1 MSTLGH
7 DPEGAHPVKQERSR
21 QLRDK
26 ALAHTRELVDQ
37 GRFTSTS
44 MAEIA
49 AAVGCS
55 VGALYFRFRDKE
67 ALIASVVEVAMAQE
81 LEAQAAQVT
90 DGRYC
95 GLSLRE
101 TVDRCVQDYA
111 GFVHKNEG
119 LIRSLYQRLQA
130 EPRHWAVVRQTAYRM
145 VQGWIEAVT
154 QAAGRAGDRE
164 FVGQVGIA
172 FQFVSSTLV
181 FQVLNDK
188 PVRPM
193 GKRQLTFWLTEMVM
207 HFIGLEVPISLKR
220 APVARPV
227 VPPPAASSAGRG

>member
-1 MSTLGH
+1 MSIHGH
-7 DPEGAHPVKQERSR
+7 GPEGALPVKQERSR

-37 GRFTSTS
+37 GRFSSTS
-44 MAEIA
+44 MAQIA

-81 LEAQAAQVT
+81 LQAQAAQVAA
-90 DGRYC
+90 GRYR
-95 GLSLRE
+95 GLPLRE

-119 LIRSLYQRLQA
+119 LIRSLYQRLQV
-130 EPRHWAVVRQTAYRM
+130 EPRHWAIVRQTAYRM
-145 VQGWIEAVT
+145 VQGWIEAVS
-154 QAAGRAGDRE
+154 QAAERPGDRE
-164 FVGQVGIA
+164 FIGQVGIA

-188 PVRPM
+188 PVRPL
-193 GKRQLTFWLTEMVM
+193 GKRTLTFWLAEMVM
-207 HFIGLEVPISLKR
+207 HFIGLEVPASLRR

-227 VPPPAASSAGRG
+227 VPPPAESAPRRR

>member
-1 MSTLGH
+1 MTGH
-7 DPEGAHPVKQERSR
+7 NPEGAHPVKQERSR

-37 GRFTSTS
+37 GRFASTS

-67 ALIASVVEVAMAQE
+67 ALIASVVEVAMARE
-81 LEAQAAQVT
+81 LESQAAQIQS
-90 DGRYC
+90 GRYRD
-95 GLSLRE
+95 LALRE
-101 TVDRCVQDYA
+101 SVERCVQDYVV
-111 GFVHKNEG
+111 FVHRNEG

-130 EPRHWAVVRQTAYRM
+130 EPRHWAVVRQTAFRM
-145 VQGWIEAVT
+145 VQAWIESVT

-164 FVGQVGIA
+164 FVAQVGIA

-193 GKRQLTFWLTEMVM
+193 GTRELTFWLAEMVM
-207 HFIGLEVPISLKR
+207 HFMGVEVPASIRKV
-220 APVARPV
+220 PVARPV
-227 VPPPAASSAGRG
+227 VPPPAVPTPRRG